1 MVKLKEKIVLK
12 IRNSSFVVST
22 LENRIEPA
30 VGKVLSADDVS
41 NLLLEAKVHGALT
54 VKVY

>member
-12 IRNSSFVVST
+12 TRNSSYVVST

-41 NLLLEAKVHGALT
+41 KLLLEAKVSGALT
-54 VKVY
+54 VKVI